1 MTENEFILFIALLLT
16 LIISLGRY
24 AIIEGQRIEKHKK
37 FLKNLEK
44 HDNSRKNNK
53 SNK

>member
-1 MTENEFILFIALLLT
+1 MTENELILFMALILA
-16 LIISLGRY
+16 LIISLGKY

-37 FLKNLEK
+37 FLKNLEN

-53 SNK
+53 NNK

>member
-1 MTENEFILFIALLLT
+1 MTGNEFILFITLILT

-44 HDNSRKNNK
+44 HDNKRENK
-53 SNK
+53 L